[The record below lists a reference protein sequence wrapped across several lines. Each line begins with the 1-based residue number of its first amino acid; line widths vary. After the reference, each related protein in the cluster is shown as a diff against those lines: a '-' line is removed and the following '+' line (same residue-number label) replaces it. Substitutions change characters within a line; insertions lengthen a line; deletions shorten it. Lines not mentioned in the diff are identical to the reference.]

1 MAYWPTNDYILNI
14 MIIGSALVLGV
25 VLLAWFIAWL
35 SDDVGVELVEV
46 KDPLFFKYI
55 PPRTIG
61 KVTDSKVLDNG
72 LFIKTVV
79 WDVPLRDAMVRK
91 DTLDNCVFNC
101 PCNFVG
107 TGGWTVSNKEL
118 SKLIHYSK
126 AVEHTKEE
134 NDILNK
140 RVTHFK
146 RWVSRI
152 PGRLDLEDA
161 YISGP
166 AILNPRYTRAELNTY
181 FVYLGAWNDYKL
193 IPKWAAREVT
203 DWMIDA
209 QTGHLEPKF
218 DGKVTIRVRFH
229 NKAEYQKF
237 RKYVLK
243 TGWEYDMGHPQYE
256 CMDREFHTCDD
267 LVSINKEIIH
277 LLQLGFDVWTCNYQ
291 LTDVDPAE
299 LESPS
304 EDDDFCDL
312 EDPEEWS

>member
-1 MAYWPTNDYILNI
+1 MITYWPTNDYILNI

-25 VLLAWFIAWL
+25 VLLAWFISRL
-35 SDDVGVELVEV
+35 SDNVGVEFTPS
-46 KDPLFFKYI
+46 KP
-55 PPRTIG
+55 IG
-61 KVTDSKVLDNG
+61 KVTGSGVLDKG
-72 LFIKTVV
+72 LTTKAVI
-79 WDVPLRDAMVRK
+79 WDVPLRDSIVRK
-91 DTLDNCVFNC
+91 DTLDDFIFNC
-101 PCNFVG
+101 PCNFAG
-107 TGGWTVSNKEL
+107 TGGWTVSDKEF
-118 SKLIHYSK
+118 SELIHYSK
-126 AVEHTKEE
+126 ALIHTKEE
-134 NDILNK
+134 NDILNH
-140 RVTHFK
+140 RLERYK
-146 RWVSRI
+146 RWELTSHGMKLI
-152 PGRLDLEDA
+152 DNYLLA
-161 YISGP
+161 GP
-166 AILNPRYTRAELNTY
+166 AILSPKYTRAELNTY
-181 FVYLGAWNDYKL
+181 YVYLGAWNDFKL

-203 DWMIDA
+203 GWMVDA

-218 DGKVTIRVRFH
+218 DGKVTIRVRFR

-312 EDPEEWS
+312 EDSEEWE